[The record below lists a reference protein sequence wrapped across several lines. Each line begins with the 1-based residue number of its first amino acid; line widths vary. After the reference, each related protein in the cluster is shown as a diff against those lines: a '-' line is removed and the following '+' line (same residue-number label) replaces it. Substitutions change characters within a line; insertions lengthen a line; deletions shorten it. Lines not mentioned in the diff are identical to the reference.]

1 MYKTYK
7 TLLKLTPIVSMVI
20 FTGCASENAHYVD
33 PSGSQVVTTVGQIN
47 IQDFANAAGQM
58 CNSLIASQIDP
69 GKLQSA
75 DPSKPPLIA
84 ISLIKN
90 ETGQQFDLDMLVE
103 KIRTSLSQTG
113 KLRFT
118 SIQNFGGAQDPL
130 AAQRAQTDAF
140 LERGNTRAADYTL
153 AGKIIEKRE
162 RVGNLRQAS
171 YIFQLQLSDPAGE
184 IVWQDEK
191 TITKQGTR
199 PAVGF

>member
-1 MYKTYK
+1 MYK
-7 TLLKLTPIVSMVI
+7 TLLKLIPVVSVAI
-20 FTGCASENAHYVD
+20 FAGCATENAHYVD

-69 GKLQSA
+69 AKLQSA
-75 DPSKPPLIA
+75 DPNKPPLVA
-84 ISLIKN
+84 ISLIRN
-90 ETGQQFDLDMLVE
+90 ETGQQFDTDMLIE
-103 KIRTSLSQTG
+103 KIRTSLFQTG

-118 SIQNFGGAQDPL
+118 STQNLGGAQDPL

-140 LERGNTRAADYTL
+140 LERGRARAADYTL
-153 AGKIIEKRE
+153 AGKIIEDRT
-162 RVGNLRQAS
+162 RAGNLRQAS
-171 YIFQLQLSDPAGE
+171 FIFQLQLSDPAGE

-191 TITKQGTR
+191 TISKQGTR